1 MPYLLDNY
9 VCASSSWD
17 FWKTPKIS
25 FSLTAVP
32 TLQPVFMLGRIQDFG
47 NGGPISVNSS
57 YLLGDLP
64 PNYKFS
70 LQKNTQNTQENASNL
85 PPPQIC
91 GFLRALTQPRRNVF
105 STK

>member
-1 MPYLLDNY
+1 MPYLLDN

-17 FWKTPKIS
+17 FWKNPEIS

-32 TLQPVFMLGRIQDFG
+32 TLQPVFMQGRIQDFG
-47 NGGPISVNSS
+47 NGDPISVNSS

-64 PNYKFS
+64 PNSKFE

-85 PPPQIC
+85 PQI
-91 GFLRALTQPRRNVF
+91 
-105 STK
+105 

>member
-1 MPYLLDNY
+1 MPYLLDN

-17 FWKTPKIS
+17 FWKTPEIS

-32 TLQPVFMLGRIQDFG
+32 TLQPVFMQGRIQDFG

-64 PNYKFS
+64 PNSKFP

-85 PPPQIC
+85 PPPPQIC
-91 GFLRALTQPRRNVF
+91 GFLRAL
-105 STK
+105 SLE